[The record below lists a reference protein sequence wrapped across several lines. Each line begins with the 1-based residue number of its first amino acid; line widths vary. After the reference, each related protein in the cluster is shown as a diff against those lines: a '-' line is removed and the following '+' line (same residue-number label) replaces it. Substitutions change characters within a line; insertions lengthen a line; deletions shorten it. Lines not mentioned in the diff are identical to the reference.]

1 MFRQHF
7 GMKIGNSRLEFI
19 LHPMQPLKLF
29 IFFAMLSLI
38 GTSCEKFGKA
48 SQNCITV
55 SGQIEKQEVTS
66 YQYGT
71 HTIGDYAIRS
81 NVYDLDQF
89 ILEPIVLIEGCRING
104 YQNGAVEG
112 GPDYLEVTSIAIQ

>member
-38 GTSCEKFGKA
+38 GTSCEKFGEA

-55 SGQIEKQEVTS
+55 QDKSKNRRSQVTS
-66 YQYGT
+66 MG
-71 HTIGDYAIRS
+71 HIP
-81 NVYDLDQF
+81 
-89 ILEPIVLIEGCRING
+89 LEIM
-104 YQNGAVEG
+104 Q
-112 GPDYLEVTSIAIQ
+112 